1 MVAGLPALLAARKQ
15 SKHIHIPCVFNI
27 FLFWF
32 SHLVGM
38 RTIGSRFLGHLWISH
53 CCFFHMA
60 APMVIA
66 PPPKREAAAEPVGPV
81 VVPPP
86 HKCEVVHRC
95 ECEVASPLK
104 IWKPEMLLDPAN
116 YSMPDRCVPDILNPS
131 RWTESKSKPCPP
143 PMSLVPSKQW
153 GDGSYVL
160 AVRCLDPLSMTTWER
175 LEKNKRKSWL
185 MMDEDQD

>member
-1 MVAGLPALLAARKQ
+1 
-15 SKHIHIPCVFNI
+15 
-27 FLFWF
+27 
-32 SHLVGM
+32 
-38 RTIGSRFLGHLWISH
+38 
-53 CCFFHMA
+53 MA

-86 HKCEVVHRC
+86 HKCEVAHRC

-185 MMDEDQD
+185 MMDEDQDYQDPVIEEEMEEVEVEVEDEEGSEEEVVLEEVDEVEEENQNLGP